1 MDNEIRYE
9 QHVRRVLRTP
19 LLVLQPLMLAMWPLT
34 LWCNPLIGSPY
45 KARYF
50 ALMLLLLAI
59 SALLSVARSARMMSL
74 TFTGN
79 IWAFALAFRIQ
90 IQDGGAVGH
99 YWNLPVALI
108 IILGTCGLTYR
119 LSHYLI
125 TLAGAGFIL
134 FIGQDRLI
142 PSAMPEQLVGLLVS
156 VALAIGIAY
165 NHANSQW
172 MLRTFRLKERY
183 RILAETDE
191 LTRIANRR
199 KLLQQLDAARGE
211 SGWEARHFVMLD
223 IDNFKEINDRHGH
236 QVGDEVLVATAREL
250 DRLDPRLEGGRLGG
264 EEFGLLIRG
273 LDEARIS
280 HLLETL
286 RARLAEAA
294 PLGIRFSAGALRL
307 APELSLNELLRQADE
322 GLYQAKRQ
330 GKDQVVWIR

>member
-1 MDNEIRYE
+1 M
-9 QHVRRVLRTP
+9 
-19 LLVLQPLMLAMWPLT
+19 
-34 LWCNPLIGSPY
+34 
-45 KARYF
+45 
-50 ALMLLLLAI
+50 
-59 SALLSVARSARMMSL
+59 
-74 TFTGN
+74 
-79 IWAFALAFRIQ
+79 
-90 IQDGGAVGH
+90 GH

-134 FIGQDRLI
+134 FIGQARLI

-172 MLRTFRLKERY
+172 MRRTFRLKERY

-211 SGWEARHFVMLD
+211 SGREARHFVMLD

-286 RARLAEAA
+286 CERLAEAA

>member
-45 KARYF
+45 KARYL

-90 IQDGGAVGH
+90 IQDGGAVGR

-172 MLRTFRLKERY
+172 MRRTFRLKERY

-211 SGWEARHFVMLD
+211 SGREARHFVMLD

-286 RARLAEAA
+286 RERLAEAA

-330 GKDQVVWIR
+330 GKDQVVWPR